1 MKTFFNIVCF
11 YIIKCELFTFILL
24 VLFMLYIKI
33 DIINIVTWVSTT
45 YLFLKRFK
53 VVSNC

>member
-11 YIIKCELFTFILL
+11 YIIKCELFIFILL
-24 VLFMLYIKI
+24 VLFILYIKI
-33 DIINIVTWVSTT
+33 DIINIITCISTT